1 MTRHD
6 DLCTVNLV
14 TQLFCVM
21 AVQNLW
27 HETKL
32 QKVVVLQKNKIRIFN
47 KISSIFSLYKFSYY
61 SLKFR

>member
-1 MTRHD
+1 MTRYD

>member
-1 MTRHD
+1 MTRYD

-32 QKVVVLQKNKIRIFN
+32 QKVVVLQKSKIRIFN

>member
-1 MTRHD
+1 MTRYND
-6 DLCTVNLV
+6 FCTVNLV

-32 QKVVVLQKNKIRIFN
+32 QKVVVLQKSKIRIFN